1 MRRLY
6 LSVGGGAILFVVFL
20 CFLRPVKL
28 YQTRMVRCISCI
40 RLRLQRLFALPVDLH
55 PPSWHAMSHA
65 LPTSRVLGRNLHITG
80 FLGVQYLDNVLVKP
94 PAMDLSGLRPLW

>member
-28 YQTRMVRCISCI
+28 YQTRMVRCTGQQ
-40 RLRLQRLFALPVDLH
+40 LAMLLAALPVGLH
-55 PPSWHAMSHA
+55 TPSWHALSYA
-65 LPTSRVLGRNLHITG
+65 SPTSSVLGRNMNITG
-80 FLGVQYLDNVLVKP
+80 FFGVQYLDNVLVKP